1 MVYTE
6 PDCIKLLIPDLM
18 GGGNMQLKKTTEE
31 KAQKQ
36 KSKNKNRKQPS
47 VWHITGIL
55 DDF

>member
-6 PDCIKLLIPDLM
+6 PDCIKLLILDLM

-47 VWHITGIL
+47 V
-55 DDF
+55 